1 MYTIEEP
8 FVNTPEAREGNVP
21 FFLVKDSLNNIV
33 FVAVTMQECEQWIS
47 EHS

>member
-21 FFLVKDSLNNIV
+21 FFLVKD
-33 FVAVTMQECEQWIS
+33 
-47 EHS
+47 